1 MRKVVAAAFVSLDG
15 VMQAP
20 GGPEEDPTGGFRH
33 GGWTVHYWD
42 DASGQAVDKLHAA
55 PFDLLLGRRTY
66 EIFAAHW
73 PYVAESDPIGRLF
86 NRATKYVASRS
97 NPPLSW
103 QNSVALRGEA
113 AAAVATLKREDG
125 PTLLIWGSGVLI
137 QALLAEGL
145 IDQFDLFVFPVLL
158 GPGKRLF
165 GERARAAGLKLVRS
179 QASSTGVMMSTYE
192 RAGEVRTGSFAL
204 EQPTDAELERRRKLK
219 AEASAPQR
227 REQ

>member
-1 MRKVVAAAFVSLDG
+1 MRKVIAGTFVSLDG

-20 GGPEEDPTGGFRH
+20 GGSEEDPSGGFRH

-42 DASGQAVDKLHAA
+42 DASAQAVDKLHAA

-86 NRATKYVASRS
+86 NRVTKYVATRS
-97 NPPLSW
+97 NPRLAW

-113 AAAVATLKREDG
+113 ASEVATLKRADG

-137 QALLAEGL
+137 QALLAKGL
-145 IDQFDLFVFPVLL
+145 IDQFNLFVFPVLL

-165 GERARAAGLKLVRS
+165 GEGTRAAGLRLVHS
-179 QASSTGVMMSTYE
+179 QVSSTGVVMSTYE
-192 RAGEVRTGSFAL
+192 PGGEVRTGSFAL
-204 EQPTDAELERRRKLK
+204 EKPTDAELERRRKLK
-219 AEASAPQR
+219 AEAFAPQR
-227 REQ
+227 REP